1 MSTLTK
7 TVHVSELP
15 PQFRQGREDGFVTLT
30 IEDAD
35 TPSDAE
41 KLAFLRSEIAEGDQN
56 ISDGHFSPAEAVLRA
71 RVFCQQAAAAGD
83 PRASLLVEVEVDS
96 LQQLGSV
103 DG

>member
-35 TPSDAE
+35 TPTDAE
-41 KLAFLRSEIAEGDQN
+41 KLAYLRSEIAEGDQD
-56 ISDGHFSPAEAVLRA
+56 ILDGHVSPAEDVLHVCVRLRETA
-71 RVFCQQAAAAGD
+71 TWNK
-83 PRASLLVEVEVDS
+83 
-96 LQQLGSV
+96 
-103 DG
+103 